1 MLLLVAFFTH
11 FLVSSL
17 SSAEAGPPSS
27 SATATRWR
35 ELQGNNSWNGLLDP
49 LDMDLRR
56 SIISYG
62 ELVQATYD
70 GFNRER
76 RSPHAGACLY
86 GRADLLPG
94 VGVAAAGR
102 YAVTRFVYA
111 TSALPVP
118 GSDFPL
124 LPLPETR
131 EAWTRESNWIGYVAV
146 ATDEGAA
153 ELGRRDVVV
162 AWRGTVKDLEWAND
176 FTFTPVSAAPVLG
189 SAAAANP
196 LAVVHQGFLSVYTS
210 SNADSRKFFLL
221 IFKIITSIELV
232 LEEVRRLMELYK
244 GEATSITVV
253 GHSLG
258 AALATLNAVDIA
270 ANGLNEGSGSSQQ
283 LPCPVT
289 AILFACPH
297 VGDRFFRAAFVGYFR
312 DLRALHVRNA
322 GDVVPVVP
330 PLAYVDVAVAVLPI
344 DTSRSPYLRSPG
356 PAGTLHNLECY
367 LHGVAGEQGSAAGGF
382 RLEVDRDVAL
392 VNKGADALRDEYPV
406 PANWWVPEN
415 RWMVRGSDGHWVLK
429 DFEEI

>member
-1 MLLLVAFFTH
+1 
-11 FLVSSL
+11 
-17 SSAEAGPPSS
+17 
-27 SATATRWR
+27 
-35 ELQGNNSWNGLLDP
+35 
-49 LDMDLRR
+49 
-56 SIISYG
+56 
-62 ELVQATYD
+62 VQ
-70 GFNRER
+70 
-76 RSPHAGACLY
+76 
-86 GRADLLPG
+86 
-94 VGVAAAGR
+94 
-102 YAVTRFVYA
+102 
-111 TSALPVP
+111 
-118 GSDFPL
+118 
-124 LPLPETR
+124 
-131 EAWTRESNWIGYVAV
+131 
-146 ATDEGAA
+146 
-153 ELGRRDVVV
+153 
-162 AWRGTVKDLEWAND
+162 
-176 FTFTPVSAAPVLG
+176 
-189 SAAAANP
+189 
-196 LAVVHQGFLSVYTS
+196 
-210 SNADSRKFFLL
+210 
-221 IFKIITSIELV
+221 V

-297 VGDRFFRAAFVGYFR
+297 VGDRFFRAAFVGSFR

-322 GDVVPVVP
+322 GDVVPLVP

-367 LHGVAGEQGSAAGGF
+367 LHGVAGKQSSAAGGF

-415 RWMVRGSDGHWVLK
+415 RWMVRGSDGHWMLK